1 MVWTLDLLKRL
12 NEAGVR
18 YVIIGGVAA
27 ILYGSARVTNDLDLC
42 APLDHE
48 NAVRIIRAL
57 AGTRPRWR
65 LRPDLPEISPD
76 NPLLSGL
83 NNMQLRTDV
92 GLLDVL
98 GDLPGVGTVEEA
110 WQRSK
115 EVDFRGVP
123 CRVIELDALIAAKAF
138 ANRQKDHPAVKE
150 LEVIRDLLK
159 KGQGRLEA

>member
-1 MVWTLDLLKRL
+1 M
-12 NEAGVR
+12 
-18 YVIIGGVAA
+18 
-27 ILYGSARVTNDLDLC
+27 
-42 APLDHE
+42 
-48 NAVRIIRAL
+48 RIIRAL

-65 LRPDLPEISPD
+65 LRPDLPEILPD

-110 WQRSK
+110 WQRSR
-115 EVDFRGVP
+115 EADFRGVP
-123 CRVIELDALIAAKAF
+123 CRVIELDALIAAKTF
-138 ANRQKDHPAVKE
+138 ANRQKDHPTVKE

-159 KGQGRLEA
+159 KAKR